1 MTWNQLV
8 IRASHLNV
16 IIQQRIDKVNND
28 RWWVIKGKYEF
39 SLKWKVPKASKTYEQ
54 WKRAL
59 ENYCWSTSLVKCNS
73 KTESKKYACFVSKII
88 MLF

>member
-28 RWWVIKGKYEF
+28 MM
-39 SLKWKVPKASKTYEQ
+39 SD
-54 WKRAL
+54 KR
-59 ENYCWSTSLVKCNS
+59 E
-73 KTESKKYACFVSKII
+73 I
-88 MLF
+88 